1 MATFTLI
8 DEFIYN
14 QGNGAIDLDSHT
26 FKAVL
31 SNTAFAD
38 DTVTQLAD
46 IVEIANGNGYTTGGQ
61 ALTSVTW
68 AETGAGTGIWQWSA
82 ADFSWTASGGS
93 IVFRYII
100 IYDDT
105 STGDKLVGYWD
116 AGTATTIPNGFVF
129 TMDVGAS
136 GIFRAGPGVIS

>member
-1 MATFTLI
+1 MANFTLV
-8 DEFIYN
+8 DEFIFN

-31 SNTAFAD
+31 SNTTFDGHA
-38 DTVTQLAD
+38 VTQLAD
-46 IVEIANGNGYTTGGQ
+46 ITEIASANGYTTGGVT
-61 ALTSVTW
+61 LTSVTW
-68 AETGAGTGIWQWSA
+68 AETGSGTGVWQWSA
-82 ADFSWTASGGS
+82 ADFSWTATGGP
-93 IVFRYII
+93 IVFRYVL

-116 AGTATTIPNGFVF
+116 AGAATTIPSGFVL
-129 TMDVGAS
+129 TIDIGAT